1 MDPPV
6 DVEVAK
12 LYLQSALD
20 DHLLDDEDAILLLE
34 DGQIQFLF

>member
-1 MDPPV
+1 MGPAV
-6 DVEVAK
+6 DVEVVEV
-12 LYLQSALD
+12 YLQSALD